1 MSFTKVKEVLID
13 IKAVSSILLFIITT
27 IITVIILE
35 SYTANTTKDSKTTTE
50 TYKQP
55 LDSKDLKGD

>member
-27 IITVIILE
+27 LITVIILE